1 MKTIT
6 FKELCI
12 DWLERRSH
20 YIKESTYSMYL
31 SHLDNHI
38 IPYLGKFKCSSLTE
52 HDIENAVAEWSGNM
66 SQKTVKDIVMIL
78 KSCVKYGYKYGYI
91 NFNDME
97 ITYISQRQVKRI
109 KSYSVDEQNLIINA
123 VLSDLNCK
131 SIGILITLYT
141 GIRIGEHCALKWSDV
156 DFKNRTISI
165 SKTLQRVYLKDKDGR
180 GYTKISIST
189 PKTIS
194 SIREIPISSDII
206 NIMEKLY
213 NKSDDTYILTSDNK
227 YMEPRTYRSYYNK
240 FIKRLNINCLKFH
253 SLRHTFATD
262 CIECGADYKTV
273 SELLGHAT
281 VNMTLN
287 LYVHPSMEQKRKCVE
302 MIGGYNS
309 AKF

>member
-12 DWLERRSH
+12 DWLERRKSR
-20 YIKESTYSMYL
+20 IKESTYSIYL

-38 IPYLGKFKCSSLTE
+38 IPCLGEFKCGSLTE
-52 HDIENAVAEWSGNM
+52 QDIENTVAKWMENL

-78 KSCVKYGYKYGYI
+78 KSCIKYGKKCGYI
-91 NFNDME
+91 DFNDVE
-97 ITYISQRQVKRI
+97 ITYSSRRQGKRI
-109 KSYSVDEQNLIINA
+109 KSYSVDEQSLIVNA

-141 GIRIGEHCALKWSDV
+141 GIRIGELCALKWSDI
-156 DFKNRTISI
+156 DLKNRTINI
-165 SKTLQRVYLKDKDGR
+165 SKTLQRVYLKDNAGI

-189 PKTIS
+189 PKTFS
-194 SIREIPISSDII
+194 SIREIPISSDLITV
-206 NIMEKLY
+206 MEKLH
-213 NKSDDTYILTSDNK
+213 NKAEDAYVLTSNDK
-227 YMEPRTYRSYYNK
+227 YMEPRTYRNYYNK
-240 FIKRLNINCLKFH
+240 FIKGLNINCLNFH

-262 CIECGADYKTV
+262 CIESGADYKTV
-273 SELLGHAT
+273 SELLGHST

-302 MIGGYNS
+302 MIGGGNFV
-309 AKF
+309 KF